1 MTNTVSRTKA
11 VVFYSL
17 PGEEDFFEISGPTQ
31 WVLSTDIGQTSG
43 FVFAPFDSVDGA
55 MLKIVGESQPSNL
68 SFSTDDLHYTS
79 VIPFAMQWEEYRDTI
94 TSIIQSIKKGEIQK
108 LVFSI
113 SKISSN
119 SGQDYAIVL
128 QKLREAYPQ
137 AFVYLFSAEETGT
150 WVGASPELLMQ
161 RSKDEISTV
170 ALAGTLK
177 DAPSIEDWG
186 EKELEEH
193 RFVEAYIEECLQG
206 KEYQKL
212 GPKPINAG
220 PIFHL
225 SSTYTLNVNRV
236 EISPFSLHPGPALS
250 GTPVPN
256 AIEWIKRLEKRPR
269 RYYSGFLG
277 PVLSDTDYQLYINIR
292 CMEVLKNDIVL
303 YAGGGITKDSNPEQ
317 EWQELQF
324 KFSTLQTRMQI
335 KP

>member
-1 MTNTVSRTKA
+1 MTNTESRKKA
-11 VVFYSL
+11 VVIYSL

-31 WVLSTDIGQTSG
+31 WVSSTEIGQTSG
-43 FVFAPFDSVDGA
+43 FVFAPFDSVDRC
-55 MLKIVGESQPSNL
+55 MLKIIGESQPSKR
-68 SFSTDDLHYTS
+68 SFSSSDLHYKLD
-79 VIPFAMQWEEYRDTI
+79 IPFEMQWEEYQANI
-94 TSIIQSIKKGEIQK
+94 SSIIQSIKNGEIQK

-113 SKISSN
+113 SRISPN
-119 SGQDYAIVL
+119 GGQDFAEVL
-128 QKLREAYPQ
+128 HKLRVAYPQ
-137 AFVYLFSAEETGT
+137 AFVYLFSAAETGT

-161 RSKDEISTV
+161 RSKEEISTV

-177 DAPSIEDWG
+177 DAPFIKDWG
-186 EKELEEH
+186 EKELAEH
-193 RFVEAYIEECLQG
+193 RFVEAFVESCLAG
-206 KEYQKL
+206 KPYRKI

-225 SSTYTLNVNRV
+225 SSTYTLNVNLV
-236 EISPFSLHPGPALS
+236 DVSPFDLHPGPALS
-250 GTPVPN
+250 GTPVAN

-269 RYYSGFLG
+269 KYYSGFLG
-277 PVLSDTDYQLYINIR
+277 PVLSDADYQLYINIR